1 VKRIVWVLYAVVVIF
16 NFLDAWQ
23 TILLIE
29 VGATEANPVVA
40 YLINL
45 AGTTRVLWLIKSCT
59 CLFLGVALYLYQHV
73 SKEKCIQISSKT

>member
-1 VKRIVWVLYAVVVIF
+1 VKLIVWVLYAVVVIY

-45 AGTTRVLWLIKSCT
+45 AGTTRVLWLVKSCT
-59 CLFLGVALYLYQHV
+59 CLFLGVSLYWYLHV
-73 SKEKCIQISSKT
+73 SNEKNIQISFKT